1 MSYVVLH
8 VRPYDFEAEDG
19 RRLRGATVTYLDLA
33 MKGSDPEC
41 GYAPLNLSVEPDVDR
56 QFSAVPGLY
65 DLDFR
70 QRRGKNGK
78 PTLVLAGAR
87 LVSAIEFSDGEI
99 FALGD

>member
-1 MSYVVLH
+1 MSFVVLH

-19 RRLRGATVTYLDLA
+19 RRLQGSTVTYLDLA
-33 MKGSDPEC
+33 MKGEEPER
-41 GYAPLNLSVEPDVDR
+41 GYAPLNLSVEPQVDR
-56 QFSAVPGLY
+56 QLTAVPGLY

-87 LVSAIEFSDGEI
+87 LVSAVEFSDGEI
-99 FALGD
+99 FALGE